1 MSRFARIAAEV
12 DAALSVSDR
21 PDKPF
26 RQIAES
32 VASRV
37 ETAAA
42 KDRDQEWQRVNS
54 YIADVLKDAHVLYS
68 KLARL
73 QGDFVSPERD
83 ELETISG
90 SVLDLGEQLS
100 QFMKKFHSGE
110 ADMLGQSA
118 FGGGEGGAPE
128 GTPPPVI
135 PGDFEEAPMGEEAPK
150 EKSEED
156 FDTEISLE
164 EEGELSE
171 FEEEEPG
178 EAA

>member
-1 MSRFARIAAEV
+1 MSRFAHIAAEV
-12 DAALSVSDR
+12 DAALSSPER
-21 PDKPF
+21 PNKPF
-26 RQIAES
+26 CQIAKS

-54 YIADVLKDAHVLYS
+54 YIADVLKDVHVLYS

-73 QGDFVSPERD
+73 QGDFVDPERST
-83 ELETISG
+83 LESV
-90 SVLDLGEQLS
+90 SENVLDLGEELS
-100 QFMKKFHSGE
+100 RFMKAFHTGE
-110 ADMLGQSA
+110 ADMLGQSS

-128 GTPPPVI
+128 GTPPPMI
-135 PGDFEEAPMGEEAPK
+135 PGEFDEAPMGDEEAPK
-150 EKSEED
+150 ENSEED

-164 EEGELSE
+164 EDDE

>member
-1 MSRFARIAAEV
+1 MSRFAHVAAEV
-12 DAALSVSDR
+12 DAFLSHPKR
-21 PDKPF
+21 PERPF
-26 RQIAES
+26 HQTARS

-37 ETAAA
+37 DVAAA

-128 GTPPPVI
+128 GTPPPTI
-135 PGDFEEAPMGEEAPK
+135 PGEFEEVPGAEGPEGEEAPK

-156 FDTEISLE
+156 FDTEIQLE
-164 EEGELSE
+164 EEDEFSE
-171 FEEEEPG
+171 FEE
-178 EAA
+178 